1 MFEWKSWIGLGVA
14 VGIALVSALI
24 VIAISAGV
32 VRVSS
37 RKKDWGRVLTSAARH
52 PYRLLL
58 TVAALWIAVHA
69 TLPERS
75 WLPRVDHI
83 FLIVVIAVSTWFV
96 AALVGFALRL
106 AQGYYRTDVP
116 DNRLRRRL
124 QTQLIIV
131 RRLAS
136 VVIVLVGIAS
146 ILFTFPGVQAVG
158 ASVLASAGV
167 FSVIAGL
174 AAQSTL
180 GNVFAGV
187 QLAFNDALRVDD
199 VVVVEQEWGRIEE
212 ITLTYVVVH
221 IWDDRR
227 LVLPS
232 TYFTTT
238 PFENWTRHS
247 SELLGSIDFDLDWRV
262 SPGRMRDRLNEILDA
277 SPIWDR
283 RASVLQVTD
292 AIGGYVHVRVL
303 VTAIDAPT
311 LFDLRCSVREQLVEW
326 LRSEDADALPQT
338 RVELVEAAPAQKPRK
353 KSEPT
358 TDTGGLFTGTPEAEQ
373 RASQFTASMPVIDVE
388 GDEK

>member
-1 MFEWKSWIGLGVA
+1 MFQWTSWIGLGVA
-14 VGIALVSALI
+14 VAIALVSTLL
-24 VIAISAGV
+24 VIAITAAI

-37 RKKDWGRVLTSAARH
+37 RKRDWGRVLTSAARH
-52 PYRLLL
+52 PYRLLV
-58 TVAALWIAVHA
+58 TVVALWIAVHT
-69 TLPERS
+69 TLPDRS
-75 WLPRVDHI
+75 WLPRADHL
-83 FLIVVIAVSTWFV
+83 FLIAVIAVATWFV
-96 AALVGFALRL
+96 AALVGFSLRL

-136 VVIVLVGIAS
+136 VIIVLVGIAS

-199 VVVVEQEWGRIEE
+199 VVVVEQQWGRIEE

-262 SPGRMRDRLNEILDA
+262 SPGRMRDRLNEILEA

-292 AIGGYVHVRVL
+292 AVGGYVHVRVL
-303 VTAIDAPT
+303 VTAVDAPT

-338 RVELVEAAPAQKPRK
+338 RVELVEAAPQKPK
-353 KSEPT
+353 KRPEPVAA
-358 TDTGGLFTGTPEAEQ
+358 DTGGLFTGTPEAEQ
-373 RASQFTASMPVIDVE
+373 RASQFTSSMPVIDVE
-388 GDEK
+388 GDGK